1 MIVGKIENGLER
13 GFLKHRLN
21 CLLITDPSCLWC
33 FHQIFWLLLFS
44 PFKFTWFDI
53 SFMTKSCTNN
63 EKKLYQIKAKQ
74 HNQTITISDA
84 GPLSVNTRR
93 GSSDAVE
100 ISEEELSGDPVENTR
115 KIKM

>member
-1 MIVGKIENGLER
+1 MK
-13 GFLKHRLN
+13 K
-21 CLLITDPSCLWC
+21 
-33 FHQIFWLLLFS
+33 
-44 PFKFTWFDI
+44 KK
-53 SFMTKSCTNN
+53 TKKQ
-63 EKKLYQIKAKQ
+63 KKQKKATEPNKQ
-74 HNQTITISDA
+74 SSQTITISDA